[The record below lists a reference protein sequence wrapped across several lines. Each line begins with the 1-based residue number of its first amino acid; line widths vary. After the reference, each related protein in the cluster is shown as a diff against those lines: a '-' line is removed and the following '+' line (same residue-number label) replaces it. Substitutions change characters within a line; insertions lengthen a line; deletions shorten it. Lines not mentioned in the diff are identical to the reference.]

1 MESGAAVTR
10 FGLLGPVSAW
20 QDGREIDLGSPQQRT
35 LLALLI
41 LHRNEVVST
50 DRMVD
55 VLWPAGPPAN
65 AVQVVRTYVSRLR
78 ALGVTELS
86 TRRHGYELRAE
97 ADADRFEAL
106 LAAARDEFEACDA
119 ESLLIDAL
127 ALSRGPPLAE
137 LADDDHAR
145 AERDRLEELHASAHE
160 ELTEVRLAQG
170 LHGELVPELRAAV
183 AAEPLRE
190 RVWGQLMVALY
201 RCGRQAEALEAY
213 RAAQRALDD
222 GLALAPG
229 PQLRALERM
238 VLLQDT
244 ALDLP
249 ASTEHRLPRYGTSF
263 LGRDADLDAVTAEV
277 RDTPLVTLVGPAGV
291 GKTRLAV
298 EVAARIGLRPWWV
311 DLSTTRAGRVGG
323 TLAGALAVHQLP
335 GRAPV
340 DLVAARL
347 AEAPSLLLLDN
358 CEHVADE
365 AARLSERLLERD
377 ADVRILATSREP
389 LRVGGEHV
397 HRLAGLSQAH
407 SAALFTDR
415 APSGAADH
423 EGVAELVQRLDG
435 LPLAIELA
443 AGRLPWVSTAE
454 LTQALGERLSLL
466 GGGRRA
472 GPARQQTLDAAITWS
487 YHLLTEHE
495 QVVLRRLSI
504 FPGSFEASAAQA
516 VASVPEVLPAVARLA
531 DASLLVIEP
540 AAEAT
545 RYRLLMTVRAFA
557 RERLTETGEATAVAR
572 RHRDTY
578 LAFADELNANMAE
591 AGLAAWL
598 PRGRREQENFL
609 SSLHWS
615 LERGDS
621 GPALQLAGRLA
632 FYWFRTGFVK
642 DGLELLDRAM
652 RDAEPVGEDWRRALV
667 GRAMLAHSAGA
678 PGALDAADAA
688 IAACDAAGDSDLLVF
703 ALPWRAHALIA
714 ADRLTEAR
722 ATLVRSRAH
731 SEAAGSEE
739 GVAFTDQLM
748 GDLLHRAGDLDGAG
762 DLLVRARD
770 RFRTFRAPLDA
781 GYTIVDLADVRLAQG
796 RTHEALQLAGEA
808 LTDFRRREDP
818 RGIAAA
824 FVRLGRCYA
833 LLGEPG
839 RARPP
844 LDEAVALARRWGLA
858 SLEHEAASAL
868 AELQPGSVLR

>member
-1 MESGAAVTR
+1 
-10 FGLLGPVSAW
+10 
-20 QDGREIDLGSPQQRT
+20 
-35 LLALLI
+35 
-41 LHRNEVVST
+41 
-50 DRMVD
+50 MVD
-55 VLWPAGPPAN
+55 ALWPAGPPAN
-65 AVQVVRTYVSRLR
+65 ALQVVRTYVSRLR
-78 ALGVTELS
+78 ALGITELS
-86 TRRHGYELRAE
+86 THQHGYGLCGE
-97 ADADRFEAL
+97 ADVDRFEAL
-106 LAAARDEFEACDA
+106 LAAARDELDPGEAEA
-119 ESLLIDAL
+119 RLADAL

-137 LADDDHAR
+137 LEDDDHAR
-145 AERDRLEELHASAHE
+145 GERDRLEELLASARE

-170 LHGELVPELRAAV
+170 RHGELVPELRAAV
-183 AAEPLRE
+183 TAEPLRE
-190 RVWGQLMVALY
+190 RTWGQLMVALY
-201 RCGRQAEALEAY
+201 RSGRQAEALQAY

-222 GLALAPG
+222 GLALTPG

-238 VLLQDT
+238 VLLQDA

-249 ASTEHRLPRYGTSF
+249 ASSEHRLPRYGTSF
-263 LGRDADLDAVTAEV
+263 LGRDADLDAVASEV
-277 RDTPLVTLVGPAGV
+277 RDNPLVTLVGPAGV

-311 DLSTTRAGRVGG
+311 DLSATRAGRVGG

-365 AARLSERLLERD
+365 AAHLAERLLERGP
-377 ADVRILATSREP
+377 DVRILATSREP

-397 HRLAGLSQAH
+397 HRLAGLSGAH
-407 SAALFTDR
+407 AAALFVDR
-415 APSGAADH
+415 APPGAADR
-423 EGVAELVQRLDG
+423 EVVTELVQRLDG

-443 AGRLPWVSTAE
+443 AGRLPWISAAE
-454 LTQALGERLSLL
+454 LTRALGERLSLL
-466 GGGRRA
+466 GDGRRT
-472 GPARQQTLDAAITWS
+472 GPARQLTLDAAIAWS
-487 YHLLTEHE
+487 YELLTEHE
-495 QVVLRRLSI
+495 RLVLRRLSV
-504 FPGSFEASAAQA
+504 FPGSFDASAAQA
-516 VASVPEVLPAVARLA
+516 VAAVPEVLTAVARLA
-531 DASLLVIEP
+531 DASLLVAEP
-540 AAEAT
+540 APEAT
-545 RYRLLMTVRAFA
+545 RYRLLMTVRTFA
-557 RERLTETGEATAVAR
+557 RERLIEAAEGTAAAR
-572 RHRDTY
+572 RHRDAY
-578 LAFADELNANMAE
+578 LTLADELDANMTE

-598 PRGRREQENFL
+598 PRGRREHENFQ
-609 SSLHWS
+609 SALHWS

-632 FYWFRTGFVK
+632 MYWFRTGFIK
-642 DGLELLDRAM
+642 DGLELLDRSM
-652 RDAEPVGEDWRRALV
+652 REAEPVGSGWRRALV
-667 GRAMLAHSAGA
+667 GRAMLANAAGA

-688 IAACDAAGDSDLLVF
+688 IAACDAAGDSDLLVY
-703 ALPWRAHALIA
+703 ALGWRAYALIA
-714 ADRLTEAR
+714 ADRLAEAR
-722 ATLVRSRAH
+722 ATLKRSRAH
-731 SEAAGSEE
+731 AEASGSEE

-762 DLLVRARD
+762 DLLVQARD

-781 GYTIVDLADVRLAQG
+781 GYTIVDLVDVRLAQG
-796 RTHEALQLAGEA
+796 RPHEALQLAGEA

-818 RGIAAA
+818 RGLAAS

-858 SLEHEAASAL
+858 SLEDEAASAL